1 MLFVLIKL
9 LNKTNKHNTD
19 FILSLVS
26 PETRALMEQVLAS
39 GAGAEEVSGRVA
51 MLLAG
56 SSLTTSKGVAKGPGR
71 EVEAVSYDTGKE
83 CRTGRWREI
92 TRLTPAAGRLGRTGQ
107 APRRTHD
114 LSQALRFSRRRHSWM
129 TGRQWIDAA

>member
-9 LNKTNKHNTD
+9 QNKTNKHNPHL
-19 FILSLVS
+19 ILSLVS

-71 EVEAVSYDTGKE
+71 EVEAVSYDTGE
-83 CRTGRWREI
+83 DRWGEMDRDNNVD
-92 TRLTPAAGRLGRTGQ
+92 T
-107 APRRTHD
+107 
-114 LSQALRFSRRRHSWM
+114 SSR
-129 TGRQWIDAA
+129 

>member
-9 LNKTNKHNTD
+9 LNKTNKHNSHLI
-19 FILSLVS
+19 FSLVS

-71 EVEAVSYDTGKE
+71 EVEAVSYDIGKDWLWE
-83 CRTGRWREI
+83 MERDSKVDT
-92 TRLTPAAGRLGRTGQ
+92 
-107 APRRTHD
+107 
-114 LSQALRFSRRRHSWM
+114 SSR
-129 TGRQWIDAA
+129 